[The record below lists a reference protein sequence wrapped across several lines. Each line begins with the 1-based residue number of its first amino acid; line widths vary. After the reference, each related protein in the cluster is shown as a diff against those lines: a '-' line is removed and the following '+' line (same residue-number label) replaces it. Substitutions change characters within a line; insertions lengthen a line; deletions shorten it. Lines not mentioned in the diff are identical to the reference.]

1 MAKISSYI
9 KDTDLTGTEL
19 LLSSNADLST
29 VNIQL
34 SAAKDYVYKNTF
46 SVANT
51 AARTALTVS
60 PGALCFQADT
70 ENLYIKKTSGWVL
83 VI

>member
-1 MAKISSYI
+1 MAKISTYT
-9 KDTDLTGTEL
+9 KDTDLAGTEL
-19 LLSSNADLST
+19 LLASNTDLST

-34 SAAKDYVYKNTF
+34 SAAKDYMYKNTF
-46 SVANT
+46 SVANA

>member
-9 KDTDLTGTEL
+9 KDTDLTGAEL

-34 SAAKDYVYKNTF
+34 SALKDYVYKNTF
-46 SVANT
+46 SVANA
-51 AARTALTVS
+51 AARVALTVS
-60 PGALCFQADT
+60 IGALCFQADT